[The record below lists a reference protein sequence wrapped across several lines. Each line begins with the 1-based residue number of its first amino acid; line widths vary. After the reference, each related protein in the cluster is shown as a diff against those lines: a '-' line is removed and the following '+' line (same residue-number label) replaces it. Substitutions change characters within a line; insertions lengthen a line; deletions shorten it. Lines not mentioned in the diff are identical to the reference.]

1 MSPTKISTSLF
12 LSSFLLLTAC
22 SGSNKDNSTIVL
34 DSSLAKLG
42 LLATSTLDNGS
53 AECENG
59 GVKID
64 SGIDENENGELNPE
78 EVTQS
83 KIICNAGIALDSLI
97 RIYDEPNGESCEFG
111 GKKIL
116 TGLDSDFNSELSE
129 DEINDTQYLCNL
141 DFTSLTTSNPNSL
154 VTIVEESN
162 GENCSAG
169 GKKINTGLDENYNGL
184 LEDSEV
190 AESSYLCN
198 GESGLDGAITR
209 SLQSTTCNG
218 PLENMDNFLWSYE
231 IHQLTSGDAIVTA
244 SIYGLD
250 TTVGSLAFYSGQE
263 LSNNV
268 KPAVSFIHDV
278 VAPNNYGQWSI
289 YLDYEQS
296 VVFVAYNDSDLTS
309 GPNVWSMSTDNCN
322 TTIFE

>member
-1 MSPTKISTSLF
+1 MRQIKISTSLL

-22 SGSNKDNSTIVL
+22 SGSNKGNSTVVL
-34 DSSLAKLG
+34 DSSLAKFS
-42 LLATSTLDNGS
+42 LLATNTLEKGST
-53 AECENG
+53 ECANG

-97 RIYDEPNGESCEFG
+97 RIYDEPNGEHCEFG

-141 DFTSLTTSNPNSL
+141 DFTSLISSNPSSL

-169 GKKINTGLDENYNGL
+169 GKKINTGLDENNNGL

-190 AESSYLCN
+190 VESSYLCN
-198 GESGLDGAITR
+198 GESGVDGAITR
-209 SLQSTTCNG
+209 SLQSITCNG
-218 PLENMDNFLWSYE
+218 PLENMVDFLWSYE
-231 IHQLTSGDAIVTA
+231 IHQLTSGDAVVTA

-263 LSNNV
+263 LANNV
-268 KPAVSFIHDV
+268 KPAVNFIHDI

-289 YLDYEQS
+289 YLDDEQS
-296 VVFVAYNDSDLTS
+296 KVFVVYNDSDLTP
-309 GPNVWSMSTDNCN
+309 GPNVWSMTTDNCK